1 LWNRAYQPYLGGHD
15 SALLAVYSHMVSAFL
30 YLPAYPI
37 GHLIAVQLEEK
48 LKGKNSGAEFER
60 MTSFGRVTPD
70 FWMTHATGAP
80 VSADPLLRATAE
92 ALKAEAGR

>member
-1 LWNRAYQPYLGGHD
+1 
-15 SALLAVYSHMVSAFL
+15 MVSAFL

-60 MTSFGRVTPD
+60 MTSFGRMTPD